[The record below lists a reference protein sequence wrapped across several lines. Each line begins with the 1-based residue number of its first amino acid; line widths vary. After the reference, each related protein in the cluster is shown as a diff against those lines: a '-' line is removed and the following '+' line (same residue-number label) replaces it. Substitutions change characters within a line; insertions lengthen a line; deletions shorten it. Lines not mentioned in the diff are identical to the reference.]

1 MSPVRKRSLA
11 FFLAAAVLFGVG
23 ACGCSSSSSA
33 SPSTTSTTSTTGAP
47 VSSDDPGQWLSGQ
60 AGRWNAALNADQN
73 SVSAAAS
80 ATSGVSNS
88 TYFSQLAD
96 ACTKMLHDA
105 EKARTIPAAPVST
118 LQDAWNGMLAATET
132 YADYCLQV
140 AHSQSTADLAAWKNS
155 LKSMNS
161 ANRKWNVE
169 VSKVQNAAASSG

>member
-1 MSPVRKRSLA
+1 MSPVRKRSLG
-11 FFLAAAVLFGVG
+11 FFLAAAALFGVG

-33 SPSTTSTTSTTGAP
+33 SPSTTSTTGAP

-73 SVSAAAS
+73 SVDTAAS

-88 TYFSQLAD
+88 AYFSQLAD
-96 ACTKMLHDA
+96 TCTKMLHDA

-118 LQDAWNGMLAATET
+118 LRDAWNGMLAATET

-140 AHSQSTADLAAWKNS
+140 AHSQSTADLASWKNS

-161 ANRKWNVE
+161 ANRKWNVQ
-169 VSKVQNAAASSG
+169 VSKIQNAAAASSG